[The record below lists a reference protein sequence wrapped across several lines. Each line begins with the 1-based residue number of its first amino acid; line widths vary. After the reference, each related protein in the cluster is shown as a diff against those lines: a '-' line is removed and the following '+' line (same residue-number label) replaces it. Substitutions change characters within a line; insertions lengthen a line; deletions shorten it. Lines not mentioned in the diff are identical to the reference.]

1 MPGRCGC
8 ALGLD
13 LFHISNLLFFMVSL
27 ALTERPS
34 QAVRCSATMAHLA
47 LYKCGW
53 EFGNSNYH
61 HRKGMHRFNP
71 LRAHESILSPMFLR
85 ITEKEW
91 YWHHLLF
98 LRYCFETEGG
108 GLNGST
114 HWVALRSDQNY
125 MLLNWCRSLSQI
137 STPTKRSHYGYK
149 NN

>member
-1 MPGRCGC
+1 MPGRCRC

-85 ITEKEW
+85 ITEKVRI
-91 YWHHLLF
+91 LASFIVFKVLF
-98 LRYCFETEGG
+98 WDWG
-108 GLNGST
+108 GLNGPT
-114 HWVALRSDQNY
+114 HWVALKSDQNY
-125 MLLNWCRSLSQI
+125 MLLNWCRSLRQI